1 MINVALSSCPH
12 IKLFLICVEISGAG
26 MSREAGIARIATHL
40 RAYTKQL
47 PLILVV
53 NCKLTY
59 GSILCA
65 LLSLVKVW
73 GFLQNR

>member
-1 MINVALSSCPH
+1 
-12 IKLFLICVEISGAG
+12 

-53 NCKLTY
+53 NRKLTY

-73 GFLQNR
+73 DFLQNR